1 MKTKKLYS
9 RNHSVLISAINEI
22 ANQRIVKFKTQAA
35 LHCLLEDIKNP
46 LCKRLR
52 NGKVSKPAYSQDNYE
67 PIVDWMLSHGLLNK
81 VEGYRKN
88 VIAYEVTALLPLYS
102 LRMPKSTYTIKYE

>member
-9 RNHSVLISAINEI
+9 TNHSVLTTAIKQITNEG
-22 ANQRIVKFKTQAA
+22 IVKFETQSS
-35 LHCLLEDIKNP
+35 LYCFIEDIKFP
-46 LCKRLR
+46 FLKKWR
-52 NGKVSKPAYSQDNYE
+52 NGNNAQPHYVPVNYI
-67 PIVDWMLSHGLLNK
+67 PVIDWMLSYGLLTK

-102 LRMPKSTYTIKYE
+102 LRTPETTYTK

>member
-9 RNHSVLISAINEI
+9 TNHSVLQTAIRQITNEG
-22 ANQRIVKFKTQAA
+22 IVKFETQAA
-35 LHCLLEDIKNP
+35 LHCLLEDIKSP
-46 LCKRLR
+46 HCKRWR
-52 NGKVSKPAYSQDNYE
+52 NGKVSKPAYAQVNYE
-67 PIVDWMLSHGLLNK
+67 PIVDWMLSHGLLRK

-102 LRMPKSTYTIKYE
+102 LRTPETTYTI